1 MPTLLHAEN
10 LHKSY
15 ASATGTVATPV
26 LRGVSLTIEQG
37 EILAIIGS
45 SGAGKSTLLHL
56 LGALDEPDQGTVRL
70 TYHLNMET
78 TEANTYI
85 QHEYHLLSDVGLSE
99 VRNSMLGFI
108 FQFHHLLPEFT
119 ALENVMMPLLIA
131 GKPQVAAKA
140 KAQELLA
147 QVGLS
152 DRVHHKPDALSGGE
166 QQRVAFARA
175 VANDPVLVFADE
187 PTGNLDTANSA
198 LLLDLIK
205 KFRVE
210 RGMTFVLV
218 THSAELAEAA
228 DRYLRLQAGQFV
240 EV

>member
-1 MPTLLHAEN
+1 MPTLLNAQN

-15 ASATGTVATPV
+15 ASATGAVATPV
-26 LRGVSLTIEQG
+26 LRGASLTIEQG
-37 EILAIIGS
+37 EILAIVGS

-56 LGALDEPDQGTVRL
+56 LGALDVPDEGSLEL
-70 TYHLNMET
+70 TYSIALTDESP
-78 TEANTYI
+78 AQICY
-85 QHEYHLLSDVGLSE
+85 EYHTLSDIGLSE
-99 VRNSMLGFI
+99 MRNSMLGFI

-131 GKPQVAAKA
+131 GKMPSVAKA
-140 KAQELLA
+140 KAEELL
-147 QVGLS
+147 QLVGLTE
-152 DRVHHKPDALSGGE
+152 RLHNKPDALSGGE

-205 KFRVE
+205 KFRTE

-218 THSAELAEAA
+218 THSMELAAGA
-228 DRYLRLQAGQFV
+228 DRCLRLQAGQFV
-240 EV
+240 DV

>member
-1 MPTLLHAEN
+1 MPTLLTAQN

-15 ASATGTVATPV
+15 ASATGAASTPV
-26 LRGVSLTIEQG
+26 LRGVSLAIEQG

-56 LGALDEPDQGTVRL
+56 LGALDEADEGNIQL
-70 TYHLNMET
+70 LLDDT
-78 TEANTYI
+78 TFDFATMSNEA
-85 QHEYHLLSDVGLSE
+85 LSSL
-99 VRNSMLGFI
+99 RNQKLGFI

-131 GKPQVAAKA
+131 GVSQAEAKA
-140 KAQELLA
+140 KAHKLLTH
-147 QVGLS
+147 VGLTE
-152 DRVHHKPDALSGGE
+152 RLHNKPDALSGGE

-205 KFRVE
+205 KFRTE

-218 THSAELAEAA
+218 THSTELAAGA
-228 DRYLRLQAGQFV
+228 DRCLRLQAGQFA